1 MMRKVG
7 EEKEVGG
14 KRTEVRTGHYNFL
27 FMKTIGKA
35 YLESIIRR
43 MKIYKDL
50 GEKTF
55 EQLEEKDFHF
65 QPNEESNSIAIIL
78 QHIGGNMLSRFT
90 NFLTED
96 GEKDWRQRDDEFE
109 MHRFSKQQL
118 IDIWEKGWKCLLD
131 ILETLTEDDLLKTIY
146 IRKEPLMVIDAIN
159 RQFAHYPYHIGQI
172 IFIGKIIKGN
182 AWISLS
188 IPKGKSQEYNQ
199 SKEMKDP
206 AKKF

>member
-1 MMRKVG
+1 MSS
-7 EEKEVGG
+7 
-14 KRTEVRTGHYNFL
+14 
-27 FMKTIGKA
+27 IGKE
-35 YLESIIRR
+35 YLESIIKR
-43 MKIYKDL
+43 MKNYKDL
-50 GEKTF
+50 GDKTF

-65 QPNEESNSIAIIL
+65 QPNNECNSIAIIL

-96 GEKDWRQRDDEFE
+96 GEKEWRQRDDEFE
-109 MHRFSKQQL
+109 LHRFSKQQL

-146 IRKEPLMVIDAIN
+146 IRKEPLTVIDAIN

-206 AKKF
+206 A